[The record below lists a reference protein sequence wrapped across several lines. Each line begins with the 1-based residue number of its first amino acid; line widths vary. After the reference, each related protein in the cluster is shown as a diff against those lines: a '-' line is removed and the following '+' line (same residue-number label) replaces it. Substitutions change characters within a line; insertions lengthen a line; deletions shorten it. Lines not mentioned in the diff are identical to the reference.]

1 MQQVY
6 QSAKDCVFGDKIQRA
21 LTPASFH
28 SSFTN
33 LVTKAEITCL
43 GTQKLIN
50 STETAKHAQ
59 SLRMEHEGLS
69 SPKEPG
75 RKSASSSEE
84 VGTIV
89 RTIYGMDVKINI
101 PEIF

>member
-33 LVTKAEITCL
+33 LVTKAEITC
-43 GTQKLIN
+43 
-50 STETAKHAQ
+50 
-59 SLRMEHEGLS
+59 
-69 SPKEPG
+69 
-75 RKSASSSEE
+75 
-84 VGTIV
+84 
-89 RTIYGMDVKINI
+89 
-101 PEIF
+101 